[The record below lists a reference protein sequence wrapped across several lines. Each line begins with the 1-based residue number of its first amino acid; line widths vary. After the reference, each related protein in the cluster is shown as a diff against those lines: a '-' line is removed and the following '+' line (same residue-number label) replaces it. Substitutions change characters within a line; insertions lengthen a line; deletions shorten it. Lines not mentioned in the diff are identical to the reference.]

1 MITIYTPQITE
12 RIAFI
17 MDVIF
22 NGHLKIPYR
31 LTDSTDELQQ
41 AAMKISYAPQP
52 VAVENEIF
60 IHQHPLLLETDIRH
74 QKIDAGVF
82 EAEPV
87 FFQSSHPQSFLPFD
101 IFALSFYLLT
111 RYEEYL
117 PHTKDKYGRFP
128 ATESIAC
135 RQGFLQK
142 PLVDILVLKFV
153 RKLQAVFPALTY
165 ELGSPKYI
173 ATYDIDN
180 AYAYLHKGFVRTAGG
195 LAKQFLRFD
204 WKEVTNRIAVLTGKK
219 KDPYDT
225 YHFFDFISQKYNIDS
240 YYFMLCAPKSTYDR
254 GLNPKNKHFQQL
266 MHRLQAKAKMGIHPS
281 YASSSSPTRLTSEIN
296 ILSAILKEKVV
307 NSRSHYLLLQ
317 FPQTY
322 QQLIANG
329 IKCDFTLGYA
339 ELPGFRAS
347 TCKAFNF
354 FDLSNN
360 KCTSLKL
367 YPFVYMEETFQNY
380 MQLKPHESMER
391 IELLISVVKKVKGTF
406 ISLWHNENFEKN
418 GVDWKEVY
426 EKSLDCFFT
435 NA

>member
-1 MITIYTPQITE
+1 MITVYTPQITE

-31 LTDSTDELQQ
+31 LTHSTDELQQ

-60 IHQHPLLLETDIRH
+60 IRQHPLLLETDIRH
-74 QKIDAGVF
+74 QKINAGVF
-82 EAEPV
+82 EEEPV

-153 RKLQAVFPALTY
+153 RQLQTVFPTLTY

-266 MHRLQAKAKMGIHPS
+266 IHQLQTKAKMGIHPS
-281 YASSSSPTRLTSEIN
+281 YASSSSPARLTSEIN

-322 QQLIANG
+322 QLLIANG
-329 IKCDFTLGYA
+329 IECDFTLQYA
-339 ELPGFRAS
+339 DLPGFRAS
-347 TCKAFNF
+347 TCKPYSF
-354 FDLSNN
+354 FDLSINE
-360 KCTSLKL
+360 KTSLL
-367 YPFVYMEETFQNY
+367 IVPFVYMETTLQSY
-380 MQLKPHESMER
+380 MQLTPNQA
-391 IELLISVVKKVKGTF
+391 LALIKQLIDEVKAVNGTF
-406 ISLWHNENFEKN
+406 ISLWHNECLEKK
-418 GVDWKEVY
+418 GFDWRKVY
-426 EKSLDCFFT
+426 EQSLDYFF
-435 NA
+435 AV